1 MLCATCG
8 NKLKPS
14 NRFCEHCGTPVPV
27 PTPVQAVEAPK
38 KVEAQPLILDEDANI
53 GEAFARKEK
62 LKPLHTL
69 QLKAWAGWTWLI
81 AKNYGEL
88 TITETHLEY
97 NIRKFW
103 ATNLWS
109 IISKIFSW
117 GFDWQTS
124 LWVGRGSS
132 DLRAVS
138 NVRIYALDWLAWK
151 AHTLV
156 VVTTGIPAVYFFT
169 AKQLKEVEA
178 FVETLKQA
186 TANAK
191 FVTKAGK

>member
-8 NKLKPS
+8 NKLSPS
-14 NRFCEHCGTPVPV
+14 NRFCEHCGAPVPV
-27 PTPVQAVEAPK
+27 AAPVKAAEVSK
-38 KVEAQPLILDEDANI
+38 KIEAQALIQDDDASI
-53 GEAFARKEK
+53 GEAFARIEKPKELRS
-62 LKPLHTL
+62 LK
-69 QLKAWAGWTWLI
+69 LKAWGGWTWLV

-97 NIRKFW
+97 NIKKFW

-109 IISKIFSW
+109 ILAKIFNW
-117 GFDWQTS
+117 GFDWATS
-124 LWVGRGSS
+124 MFVGRGSS

-138 NVRIYALDWLAWK
+138 KVQILKLDWLVWK
-151 AHTLV
+151 APVLV
-156 VVTTGIPAVYFFT
+156 ISTTGIPEIYLFT
-169 AKQLKEVEA
+169 SKQLKEVEA